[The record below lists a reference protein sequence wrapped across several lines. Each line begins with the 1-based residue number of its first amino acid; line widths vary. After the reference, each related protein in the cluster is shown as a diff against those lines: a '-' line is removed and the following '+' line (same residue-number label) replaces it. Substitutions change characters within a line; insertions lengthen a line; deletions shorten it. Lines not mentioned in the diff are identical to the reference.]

1 MRSIAGRPLGFDT
14 APTDDELA
22 ARWIPMSLAAE
33 LEAQVQATPMLV
45 VNGADD
51 PLIPQEDTLLF
62 EGRPGAEVHL
72 IPDAGHCAAEKLGEV
87 TPMIIGWLAQ
97 TMAAP
102 HDAA

>member
-1 MRSIAGRPLGFDT
+1 M
-14 APTDDELA
+14 
-22 ARWIPMSLAAE
+22 
-33 LEAQVQATPMLV
+33 
-45 VNGADD
+45 
-51 PLIPQEDTLLF
+51 F

-102 HDAA
+102 HDDA